1 MKPSKAQL
9 KEKIIIATLEC
20 IEKKGIQAITVRDIA
35 EKAGI
40 NLASVNY
47 YFGSKETLLQEA
59 LKYSLYSTLTQ
70 NYEEIAL
77 ANPEP
82 RSMVKAFFTD
92 IFRGSLQWPNLT
104 RSHIY
109 GPITDN
115 NYHGAFVDWLNEI
128 AEKLTIKVK
137 TLHTG
142 DIDETTL
149 KLTIAQMLYI
159 VFLWGIMPDLFNQFL
174 GFDFRDHQIQE
185 QFIDLLLDRYLG
197 PVTTLPG
204 QE

>member
-20 IEKKGIQAITVRDIA
+20 IEKKGIQSVTVRDIA

-47 YFGSKETLLQEA
+47 YFGSKEALLEEA

-70 NYEEIAL
+70 NYEEIAQ
-77 ANPEP
+77 AYSEP
-82 RSMVKAFFTD
+82 RSMMKAFFTD
-92 IFRGSLQWPNLT
+92 LFHGSLQWPNLT

-115 NYHGAFVDWLNEI
+115 NYHGVFVDWLNEI
-128 AEKLTIKVK
+128 AEKLTAKVK

-142 DIDETTL
+142 AIDGVTL
-149 KLTIAQMLYI
+149 KLTIAQMLYT

-197 PVTTLPG
+197 TDTTSSIH
-204 QE
+204 E